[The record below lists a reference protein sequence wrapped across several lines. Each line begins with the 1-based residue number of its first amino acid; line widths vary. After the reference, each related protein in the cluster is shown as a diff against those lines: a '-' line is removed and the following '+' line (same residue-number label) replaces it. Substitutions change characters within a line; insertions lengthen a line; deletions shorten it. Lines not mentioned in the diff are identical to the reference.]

1 MKTKEIW
8 GWWTQATKAS
18 WKKKEWS
25 KRKYKI
31 WFQKENTVAVMDTGI
46 IKAEVVQ
53 GTKLEIKGKT
63 IIITIMDTKRVI
75 VGLTKEAQLQ
85 EATPKNMKTCITKEI
100 QGFIQR
106 EIHFKEFKTRSLD
119 KDLHMQQLKKWMKSD
134 NISISV
140 PISIK
145 ALLVFQLGI

>member
-1 MKTKEIW
+1 
-8 GWWTQATKAS
+8 
-18 WKKKEWS
+18 
-25 KRKYKI
+25 
-31 WFQKENTVAVMDTGI
+31 MDTGI

-119 KDLHMQQLKKWMKSD
+119 KDLHMQQLKK
-134 NISISV
+134 
-140 PISIK
+140 
-145 ALLVFQLGI
+145 